1 MNPKPLDSTTE
12 GIAIHSNDTDQLG
25 PTDAYPSPPSYEVAI
40 GRSQQDLLPIQPV
53 AASLT
58 PQDFTTRSGA
68 QSNDDEERDMEE
80 ERDYEESRPLKM
92 GRIPDARAQY
102 TFIQPN
108 ETLEKKVAKTCAKSQ
123 STTQSHTRLYG
134 HHCNNCHSQPHSHY
148 ACQGAYQGGSYSHDQ
163 PYQHPIAPVSSNVH
177 YSPQP
182 QPFYSVPS
190 EVAYS
195 IPTVHQQPPPPPPHA
210 TASVLYPPSCPPMD
224 QKASHTSASMAAD
237 PTWVS
242 NPGVDS
248 GSAAGSSSSGIPI
261 RYAPPPFPPPP
272 STPMPPVT
280 QPFPFAGVPTTPGPT
295 LINPQ
300 DISIAGF
307 KQKTQGV
314 ESCDEILEDPY
325 QLYRFFVAH
334 NDRPTLQVNIIGH
347 HVDKQE
353 TYETDSHGNRKLVS
367 RDVHVEDFRMLYD
380 LTPYIS
386 PRGIIYTTPD
396 PKTELIPTLREAM
409 EHYAEE
415 ENPFKEMRMHKT
427 ISWDFEDLKCAITHA
442 IRSTNYRYSI
452 DISFPSTN
460 DVVVAKS
467 ASPLAKFMRSNWT
480 KAFCVL
486 TCLGVC
492 FYPARA
498 LYRKVKDKTVKSEFE
513 MTISTRD
520 FYLQNYWSIVDQIQY
535 R

>member
-12 GIAIHSNDTDQLG
+12 GIAIRSNDTDQLG
-25 PTDAYPSPPSYEVAI
+25 STDAHPSPPSYEVAI
-40 GRSQQDLLPIQPV
+40 GRSLQDPSPIQPV

-58 PQDFTTRSGA
+58 PQDFTTRGGT
-68 QSNDDEERDMEE
+68 QSDDDEERDMEE

-108 ETLEKKVAKTCAKSQ
+108 ETLEKKVAKTCAKS
-123 STTQSHTRLYG
+123 REG
-134 HHCNNCHSQPHSHY
+134 
-148 ACQGAYQGGSYSHDQ
+148 
-163 PYQHPIAPVSSNVH
+163 
-177 YSPQP
+177 
-182 QPFYSVPS
+182 
-190 EVAYS
+190 AYS

-210 TASVLYPPSCPPMD
+210 TASALYPPSCPPMD
-224 QKASHTSASMAAD
+224 QKAGHTSANMTAD

-242 NPGVDS
+242 NPGADS
-248 GSAAGSSSSGIPI
+248 GSAAGSSSSGNPI

-272 STPMPPVT
+272 STPVAPVT
-280 QPFPFAGVPTTPGPT
+280 QPFPIAGVPTTPEPT

-367 RDVHVEDFRMLYD
+367 RDVHVEDFRMMYD

-386 PRGIIYTTPD
+386 PRGIIYTNPD
-396 PKTELIPTLREAM
+396 PKTELISTLREAM
-409 EHYAEE
+409 EQYAEE

-427 ISWDFEDLKCAITHA
+427 IRWDFEDLKCAITHA

>member
-1 MNPKPLDSTTE
+1 MNPKPAESTASRIDT
-12 GIAIHSNDTDQLG
+12 HSMPNTTPHG

-40 GRSQQDLLPIQPV
+40 GRSLQDPAPIQSAV
-53 AASLT
+53 TSLA
-58 PQDFTTRSGA
+58 PQDFATCGGG
-68 QSNDDEERDMEE
+68 QSDDDERDMEE

-108 ETLEKKVAKTCAKSQ
+108 ETLEKNVAKACAKSLSRSQ
-123 STTQSHTRLYG
+123 AHTRHRG
-134 HHCNNCHSQPHSHY
+134 HHCHSRPHTHHACQDAIQRSPYSLDHPYQDPSALMYSSVSQPPS
-148 ACQGAYQGGSYSHDQ
+148 A
-163 PYQHPIAPVSSNVH
+163 
-177 YSPQP
+177 
-182 QPFYSVPS
+182 YSVPS
-190 EVAYS
+190 VEVHPRLAHKQPPLALP
-195 IPTVHQQPPPPPPHA
+195 PTANGQSPPFGPPVHQQA
-210 TASVLYPPSCPPMD
+210 TPTFTNIAS
-224 QKASHTSASMAAD
+224 D
-237 PTWVS
+237 PR
-242 NPGVDS
+242 VDS
-248 GSAAGSSSSGIPI
+248 GSGTGSSSSENPI

-272 STPMPPVT
+272 FTPVT
-280 QPFPFAGVPTTPGPT
+280 PVAQPSLFAGVPTTPGPT

-307 KQKTQGV
+307 KQKTAGV

-347 HVDKQE
+347 HMEKHE
-353 TYETDSHGNRKLVS
+353 SSERDSEGKVVTHR
-367 RDVHVEDFRMLYD
+367 RDVYVEDFRLMYD

-386 PRGIIYTTPD
+386 PRGIIYTAPD
-396 PKTELIPTLREAM
+396 PKTEPIPTLREAM
-409 EHYAEE
+409 EQHAEE
-415 ENPFKEMRMHKT
+415 ENQFKEMRMRKT
-427 ISWDFEDLKCAITHA
+427 VCWDFEDLKCAITHA
-442 IRSTNYRYSI
+442 IRSTNYRYTI
-452 DISFPSTN
+452 DITFPTTN
-460 DVVVAKS
+460 DMVVAKS
-467 ASPLAKFMRSNWT
+467 ASPQAKFMRSNWT

-498 LYRKVKDKTVKSEFE
+498 LYRKVRDKTVKSEFE